1 LRAFSRLI
9 RPACVAAVLLWPGAV
24 GAEPLSQAL
33 QNLID
38 THPEVRAALK
48 RKQAAGEGIRRAFA
62 DQLPQADLTG
72 DSGYEYIDSP
82 SRRADP
88 GDASS
93 LPRYKATLSVTQNVF
108 SGFRNESNVQIA
120 ELSRDVSDLQL
131 SNTRQALLLEGVSA
145 YLDVIRQAALVDL
158 AVQNEQT
165 IRTQLQLEDERV
177 QRGSGATVDVLLAK
191 SRLQRAR
198 ELRVSFAGALKPAI
212 AGYRELFAVPPEVG
226 SMETPPVPEELLPSS
241 LDDALATAATD
252 NLVLRTRRVQ
262 VDVADRQRTV
272 AASPYYPRVG
282 IVGSA
287 NWEKNIDAERGIRRD
302 YTILLQST
310 WQFFTGFRT
319 QADVAAASL
328 NSAASRDDVDNAV
341 RDVRQQVK
349 DSWEELQTARERV
362 ELLRNAVSISEEVFR
377 GALAAARGRPRDGDQ
392 RAGRRD
398 RDLQRAHQPGQRRI
412 RRTAFQLPPAVRH
425 GPPDAGAALPRR
437 RRSGR

>member
-1 LRAFSRLI
+1 
-9 RPACVAAVLLWPGAV
+9 
-24 GAEPLSQAL
+24 
-33 QNLID
+33 
-38 THPEVRAALK
+38 
-48 RKQAAGEGIRRAFA
+48 
-62 DQLPQADLTG
+62 
-72 DSGYEYIDSP
+72 
-82 SRRADP
+82 
-88 GDASS
+88 
-93 LPRYKATLSVTQNVF
+93 
-108 SGFRNESNVQIA
+108 
-120 ELSRDVSDLQL
+120 
-131 SNTRQALLLEGVSA
+131 
-145 YLDVIRQAALVDL
+145 
-158 AVQNEQT
+158 
-165 IRTQLQLEDERV
+165 V

-198 ELRVSFAGALKPAI
+198 ELRVSFAGALKRAI

-226 SMETPPVPEELLPSS
+226 SMETPPVPEDLLPSS

-272 AASPYYPRVG
+272 AASPYYPRVD

-362 ELLRNAVSISEEVFR
+362 ELLRNAVSISEEVFE
-377 GALAAARGRPRDGDQ
+377 ARSRLRE
-392 RAGRRD
+392 AGRETAINVLD
-398 RDLQRAHQPGQRRI
+398 AETETFSARI
-412 RRTAFQLPPAVRH
+412 NLVSAEFDARLSSYRLLFVMGRLTPAQLSLVVVDPVA
-425 GPPDAGAALPRR
+425 D
-437 RRSGR
+437 